1 MAQSL
6 NLNQPNKFI
15 MPSNNIIEY
24 PNNNINIQQ
33 NNLLSQ
39 SHNLIYPQNE
49 ITKNQN
55 NFLDKNLNISQQNS
69 PKYNNISFEQK
80 INQIFQPN
88 SNILEYPNNLTSN
101 PTSIVINQPDIL
113 NQSINMSIFSNDM
126 INHPNN
132 IFPKQ
137 NYLLGQSNDL
147 ANFNKAIPMKQN
159 YLLGQRYNTVN
170 TSISS
175 FNNFI
180 EPNEKINLAEYKIVK
195 KIGKGTFGEIYKVLW
210 VVNKKCYALKK
221 EDLTDIQIVKVRQNR
236 NEAIRNFINSTNCRG
251 VVNLY
256 GNLVVQN
263 RYGYKYFELME
274 LCDKDFE
281 QEIKERSFYGKF
293 YTEQEIFNIMYQLI
307 STLAVLQ
314 KMHITHRDIKP
325 QNILIT
331 NGLYKLCDFGDIRV
345 MERDG
350 IVVQRVR
357 GSELY
362 MSPILFNGLRNHM
375 LHVRHNTYKSDVFS
389 LGMCFLLATCL
400 SFDLPVQ
407 VRELADMGQKE
418 YVLNGYLAKRYSQ
431 KLIKFLLLMI
441 QTEEVNRPDFIFLE
455 SAIRQY
461 GF

>member
-1 MAQSL
+1 MIKS
-6 NLNQPNKFI
+6 
-15 MPSNNIIEY
+15 
-24 PNNNINIQQ
+24 INI
-33 NNLLSQ
+33 
-39 SHNLIYPQNE
+39 
-49 ITKNQN
+49 
-55 NFLDKNLNISQQNS
+55 
-69 PKYNNISFEQK
+69 FE
-80 INQIFQPN
+80 
-88 SNILEYPNNLTSN
+88 
-101 PTSIVINQPDIL
+101 
-113 NQSINMSIFSNDM
+113 
-126 INHPNN
+126 
-132 IFPKQ
+132 
-137 NYLLGQSNDL
+137 
-147 ANFNKAIPMKQN
+147 
-159 YLLGQRYNTVN
+159 
-170 TSISS
+170 
-175 FNNFI
+175 
-180 EPNEKINLAEYKIVK
+180 
-195 KIGKGTFGEIYKVLW
+195 
-210 VVNKKCYALKK
+210 
-221 EDLTDIQIVKVRQNR
+221 QNR